1 MQEAHCAVASSIY
14 GPEQN
19 GGGEGAAA
27 ANAVIG
33 VYMANRSPTAP
44 IASGRAPYTR
54 HVSVPTH
61 PQNLSSVIFS
71 TEPLWA
77 TFVSGIFLKE
87 TMGPNALV
95 GAAFILLACAT
106 AQSEQI
112 MELLGMGGAK
122 DTDPL
127 IMQSEGTDGEG
138 AETNQAGSGK
148 EEPFPLLMLD
158 EVEPA
163 AIESELELS
172 FDVSLLKEF
181 DVPVGMTMG
190 RSAPD
195 GREASR
201 GINKSEEPAVRMG
214 WLASTDL

>member
-1 MQEAHCAVASSIY
+1 MCLSL
-14 GPEQN
+14 
-19 GGGEGAAA
+19 
-27 ANAVIG
+27 
-33 VYMANRSPTAP
+33 PT
-44 IASGRAPYTR
+44 
-54 HVSVPTH
+54 
-61 PQNLSSVIFS
+61 PQNASSVIFS

-95 GAAFILLACAT
+95 GAAFILLACLT

-122 DTDPL
+122 DADPL
-127 IMQSEGTDGEG
+127 MMQSQGTDGEE
-138 AETNQAGSGK
+138 AETSQAGSGT
-148 EEPFPLLMLD
+148 EEPFSLSMLD

-181 DVPVGMTMG
+181 DVPVGMSMG
-190 RSAPD
+190 GSALD

-201 GINKSEEPAVRMG
+201 SINKEEPAVRMG

>member
-1 MQEAHCAVASSIY
+1 MQEAPASSRY
-14 GPEQN
+14 GPQQN
-19 GGGEGAAA
+19 GGRGGTAAA
-27 ANAVIG
+27 SAVVG
-33 VYMANRSPTAP
+33 VEVANRSLTAL
-44 IASGRAPYTR
+44 IASGRGPYTR
-54 HVSVPTH
+54 HVSAPTH
-61 PQNLSSVIFS
+61 PENVSSVIFS

-112 MELLGMGGAK
+112 MELLGMRSAK

-127 IMQSEGTDGEG
+127 IMQSEGTDGEE
-138 AETNQAGSGK
+138 AETSQAGK

-158 EVEPA
+158 EVEPS

-181 DVPVGMTMG
+181 DVPVGMTIEG
-190 RSAPD
+190 SALD
-195 GREASR
+195 GREANR
-201 GINKSEEPAVRMG
+201 GINQSEEPAVRMG
-214 WLASTDL
+214 WLASSDL